1 VREALL
7 MDDGYKSPFESRTED
22 PDLQVPLVD
31 ELHYFSPSLTPL
43 LSSAE
48 LVLRITPE
56 QKVAFEVQQLYSY
69 LDFTVR
75 LETEPVNEVAQL
87 LSRPAFIPWIHPS
100 RRTDAL
106 SVYRDEGKHAQ
117 WSKRLIDSVHAK
129 TGVEPL
135 DVDPAFLGE
144 LNHLIDSEPGSFG
157 EFVKLFFVCVSET
170 LITGSLNKLPR
181 DEEVQGAV
189 RNLARAHAKD
199 EGQHHKY
206 FKSLFQQLWPTMP
219 YQTRVRIGT
228 LLPAMLRAFLLPDR
242 SYMLRVL
249 ETHAP
254 DVKEADRIVDG
265 ILKSEATADGLRTS
279 ATPSLR
285 MFADAGVFGDP
296 IISEAFL
303 RNHFWL
309 PKERAA
315 L

>member
-1 VREALL
+1 
-7 MDDGYKSPFESRTED
+7 MDDGYQSPFESRAED
-22 PDLQVPLVD
+22 PDLQVPFVD

-48 LVLRITPE
+48 LVLKITPE
-56 QKVAFEVQQLYSY
+56 QQVAFEVQQLYRY

-75 LETEPVNEVAQL
+75 LETEPVNEVALL
-87 LSRPAFIPWIHPS
+87 LSRPAFIPWLHPG

-106 SVYRDEGKHAQ
+106 TIYREEGKHAE
-117 WSKRLIDSVHAK
+117 WSKRQIDSVHAK

-144 LNHLIDSEPGSFG
+144 LNHLIESEPESFG

-170 LITGSLNKLPR
+170 LIAGSLLNKLPR

-189 RNLARAHAKD
+189 RNLARAHAKE

-206 FKSLFQQLWPTMP
+206 FKSLFQQLWPALP
-219 YQTRVRIGT
+219 YQTSVRIGT

-242 SYMLRVL
+242 SHMLRVL
-249 ETHAP
+249 ETYAP
-254 DVKEADRIVDG
+254 DVKEADRIVDE

-285 MFADAGVFGDP
+285 IFADAGVFGDP

-309 PKERAA
+309 PEERAA
-315 L
+315 S